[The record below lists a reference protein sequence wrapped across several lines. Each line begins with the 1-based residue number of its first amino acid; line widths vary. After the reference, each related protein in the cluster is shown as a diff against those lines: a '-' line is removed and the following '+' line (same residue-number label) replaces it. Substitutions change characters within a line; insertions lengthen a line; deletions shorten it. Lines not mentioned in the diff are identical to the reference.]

1 MPEQPLV
8 DTAPLTVEAAEA
20 YVADW
25 AFSTG
30 PPGFVGTEVERLVR
44 WREGPTRPV
53 TPATVR
59 AVLEAADAYPRHGR
73 LTFEPGGAVEV
84 SSPPSPGIDD
94 CLTRTA
100 ADLTGVEAALAAA
113 GIVPVERALEPERPP
128 RRIVHAPRYDAMQR
142 FFDRRGG
149 AGRWMM
155 CATASVQVCVD
166 AGHDTGPLGYRRRW
180 ALAHAVGPVLV
191 AAFANSP
198 LRLGRPTGWCST
210 RQAVWL
216 GLDPSRTFPPAG
228 GDPREA
234 WARYALDAEVMCVHD
249 DNGAWAVPA
258 GLTFRQWLRSG
269 RPRPATLDDLEY
281 HLTTLFP
288 PVRPR
293 GYLELRMIDG
303 QPGDWWVVPV
313 AVVAALF
320 GDAAA
325 GEEVFASTEGLHAT
339 RAPYQSGPW
348 ARAARSGLRDPLLA
362 TTALEVFLAAYAA
375 LARQN
380 VSRPVRDVVAAF
392 IERYVSRGRAPADD
406 VLDTLR
412 EAA

>member
-1 MPEQPLV
+1 VPEQPLV
-8 DTAPLTVEAAEA
+8 DTAPLTEAAAEE
-20 YVADW
+20 YVAER

-30 PPGFVGTEVERLVR
+30 TPGFVGTEVERLLR

-59 AVLEAADAYPRHGR
+59 AVLEGASAFPRHGR
-73 LTFEPGGAVEV
+73 LTFEPGGALEV

-100 ADLTGVEAALAAA
+100 IDLTGVEGALAAA
-113 GIVPVERALEPERPP
+113 GIVPVERALEPVRPP
-128 RRIVHAPRYDAMQR
+128 RRVVRTPRYDAMQR

-155 CATASVQVCVD
+155 CSTASVQVCVD
-166 AGHDTGPLGYRRRW
+166 AGHETGPLGYRRRW

-198 LRLGRPTGWCST
+198 LRLARPTGWCST

-216 GLDPSRTFPPAG
+216 RLDPSRTVPPAG

-234 WARYALDAEVMCVHD
+234 WARYALDAEVMCVRD
-249 DNGAWAVPA
+249 DHGAWAVPV
-258 GLTFRQWLRSG
+258 GLTFRQWLRTG
-269 RPRPATLDDLEY
+269 RPRPATLEDLEY

-303 QPGDWWVVPV
+303 QPGDWWMVPV

-320 GDAAA
+320 GDAMA
-325 GEEVFASTEGLHAT
+325 GDEVFALTERLHAT
-339 RAPYQSGPW
+339 RASYHSGPW
-348 ARAARSGLRDPLLA
+348 ARAARSGLHDPLLA

-380 VSRPVRDVVAAF
+380 VSRPVRDAVAAY